1 MDNFYEQL
9 VTTFKTTKYKMANSG
24 VYVFLVLGFLAMIL
38 GSVIPSLL
46 LLALSGGLFIFKK
59 KLFVEYEYEFTNG
72 DIDIDK
78 ILEMKK
84 RTRVISFNIKEVELI
99 APENSTYVKDFSN
112 KPEKVLNFYPS
123 TANTQIYVAMVT
135 GGNERV
141 QIRFVPD
148 EKFLNLCYKY
158 NPRAI
163 KRS

>member
-9 VTTFKTTKYKMANSG
+9 VTTFKTTKYKIASSG

-99 APENSTYVKDFSN
+99 APENSSYLKDFSN

>member
-9 VTTFKTTKYKMANSG
+9 VTTFKTTKYKIASSG

-46 LLALSGGLFIFKK
+46 LLALSGGLFILKK
-59 KLFVEYEYEFTNG
+59 KLYIEYEYEFTNG

-99 APENSTYVKDFSN
+99 APENSSFVKDFSS
-112 KPEKVLNFYPS
+112 KPEKILNFYPS
-123 TANTQIYVAMVT
+123 TSNTQIYVAMVT

>member
-9 VTTFKTTKYKMANSG
+9 VTTFKTTKYKIASSG

-38 GSVIPSLL
+38 GIVIPSLL
-46 LLALSGGLFIFKK
+46 LLALSGGLFILKK
-59 KLFVEYEYEFTNG
+59 KLYVEYEYEFTNG

-99 APENSTYVKDFSN
+99 APENSSYVKDFSN

-123 TANTQIYVAMVT
+123 TSNTQIYVAMVT

>member
-46 LLALSGGLFIFKK
+46 LLALSGGLFILKK